1 VLQRLR
7 PTTPLGRAV
16 LPVAGGLAFFG
27 LLALATWGIA
37 AVLSQNP
44 DSVNER
50 LAQTT
55 FEVGNTARI
64 AALIADDGPLLFQ
77 GLIGDA
83 ADRSVVLDHTG
94 DIVDRGWVVYYA
106 HPADRADTCKVTQV
120 QHTRRFNDCDGREI
134 DVEDLAP
141 PPFGVRPI
149 VGTTVIIDLRS
160 ANSTATTVAASTD
173 GTASTGG

>member
-1 VLQRLR
+1 M
-7 PTTPLGRAV
+7 
-16 LPVAGGLAFFG
+16 LPVAGGLGFFA
-27 LLALATWGIA
+27 LLALATWGVA
-37 AVLSQNP
+37 ALLSNNP

-55 FEVGNTARI
+55 FEVGNTERI

-77 GLIGDA
+77 GLIGNA

-106 HPADRADTCKVTQV
+106 HPADREDTCKVAQV
-120 QHTRRFNDCDGREI
+120 QGTRRFTDCDGREI

-141 PPFGVRPI
+141 PPVGVRPI
-149 VGTTVIIDLRS
+149 VGATVIIDLRA
-160 ANSTATTVAASTD
+160 ANGPTTTVATTVATSADDSTITND
-173 GTASTGG
+173 